1 MSIDKNSNI
10 EYNVGMLFFGGI
22 EMGDEYKLSDDLLGF
37 VMEIADNRHQEGF
50 IIMTLEEVYGRL
62 PRDISEN
69 LIDILSYCI
78 GNPELNAL
86 AKSRAKNFC
95 LLVDN
100 PTNEKKKVFVK
111 VLKNIYN
118 ADIAKRE
125 LSPNKRGFF
134 SRIIDN
140 RYNNYIERIKDYI
153 NDGSLNKLCRDL
165 NERL

>member
-1 MSIDKNSNI
+1 
-10 EYNVGMLFFGGI
+10 
-22 EMGDEYKLSDDLLGF
+22 MGDEYKLSDDLLGF